1 MYWVLKCRLLCEF
14 GVRVVHHFISKL
26 TKPNKQS
33 IQIFLLGIAL
43 LVLQTSLSSA
53 SLAENPLTNETL
65 VENPLPT
72 APLVKNPHK
81 TPDTSSPQA
90 TLRSFVDNVN
100 KAHQLLMAAHE
111 QSQQDSELFYSDS
124 VSKQITEGKIIFWRA
139 QYCLDLNKVPRRLKK
154 DAGIEGTLLLKEILD
169 RIQLPSYD
177 QIPDAEAV
185 ENQGLSRWTIPGT
198 EINIVKVEEGP
209 KTGQFLF
216 SPNTV
221 KRLKEF
227 YKRVEQLPYKANAT
241 EGFYQFYISTP
252 ASLTPSNLDPLF
264 LALPSWLHTRYWEQ
278 TLWQWIMLWI
288 SFLITFA
295 IIYTSLRWNLRRA
308 AALVPPQQTWFRLL
322 PPIIALACL
331 GALKNFIDKWIN
343 ITGELLLILSISLE
357 IIWWILIFLTLIL
370 LGNALAETII
380 VSPKINSKGLDAGA
394 IRLVFRLST
403 LTIGIVVLIL
413 GLEGVGIALSPVL
426 AGLGIGGAALAL
438 AARPTL
444 ENIFGGLT
452 LFADKSVKVGERCC
466 FGDKDGYVKSIGLRS
481 TRILAMNG
489 DLISI
494 PNSKFSE
501 LELVNKSRRDRTLLS
516 QTIGLRCETTSE
528 QLRFVLVKLRKMII
542 AHPKLLE
549 DKSRVR
555 FVNFGDYSLDVEIF
569 VYADTGNL
577 LEFLGIQEDVLL
589 RIMDI
594 VKAAGTDLAFPSQTT
609 YFSRD
614 SGLDSEQIRTAEA
627 QVKVWRSEG
636 KLPFPDFPPEQHQK
650 LRGSLDFPPKGSP
663 NADRD
668 LEQ

>member
-1 MYWVLKCRLLCEF
+1 MYWVLKFRLLCEF

-26 TKPNKQS
+26 TKLNKRS
-33 IQIFLLGIAL
+33 LQIVLLGLVL
-43 LVLQTSLSSA
+43 LVLQTSLTA
-53 SLAENPLTNETL
+53 VLAENP
-65 VENPLPT
+65 PT
-72 APLVKNPHK
+72 
-81 TPDTSSPQA
+81 
-90 TLRSFVDNVN
+90 R
-100 KAHQLLMAAHE
+100 
-111 QSQQDSELFYSDS
+111 
-124 VSKQITEGKIIFWRA
+124 
-139 QYCLDLNKVPRRLKK
+139 
-154 DAGIEGTLLLKEILD
+154 
-169 RIQLPSYD
+169 
-177 QIPDAEAV
+177 
-185 ENQGLSRWTIPGT
+185 
-198 EINIVKVEEGP
+198 
-209 KTGQFLF
+209 
-216 SPNTV
+216 
-221 KRLKEF
+221 
-227 YKRVEQLPYKANAT
+227 
-241 EGFYQFYISTP
+241 
-252 ASLTPSNLDPLF
+252 
-264 LALPSWLHTRYWEQ
+264 
-278 TLWQWIMLWI
+278 
-288 SFLITFA
+288 
-295 IIYTSLRWNLRRA
+295 
-308 AALVPPQQTWFRLL
+308 
-322 PPIIALACL
+322 
-331 GALKNFIDKWIN
+331 
-343 ITGELLLILSISLE
+343 
-357 IIWWILIFLTLIL
+357 
-370 LGNALAETII
+370 
-380 VSPKINSKGLDAGA
+380 
-394 IRLVFRLST
+394 
-403 LTIGIVVLIL
+403 
-413 GLEGVGIALSPVL
+413 VGIALSPIL

-452 LFADKSVKVGERCC
+452 LFADRPVKVGERCC
-466 FGDKDGYVKSIGLRS
+466 FGDKDGYVKKIGLRS

-636 KLPFPDFPPEQHQK
+636 ELPFPDFPPEQHQK

>member
-1 MYWVLKCRLLCEF
+1 MRKLSFK
-14 GVRVVHHFISKL
+14 RVSILFNSKP
-26 TKPNKQS
+26 KRFKWRS
-33 IQIFLLGIAL
+33 RIVLLGLAL
-43 LVLQTSLSSA
+43 LLLPVYLVST
-53 SLAENPLTNETL
+53 SLAENPLTSEPP

-72 APLVKNPHK
+72 APLVKNPLK

-100 KAHQLLMAAHE
+100 KVHQIIMAAHE
-111 QSQQDSELFYSDS
+111 QSQQESGLLYSDS
-124 VSKQITEGKIIFWRA
+124 VSKQITEGKIIFRRA
-139 QYCLDLNKVPRRLKK
+139 QYCLDLSKVPQRLKK
-154 DAGIEGTLLLKEILD
+154 DRGIEGTLLLKEILD

-177 QIPDAEAV
+177 QIPDAETV
-185 ENQGLSRWTIPGT
+185 ENEGLSRWTIPGT

-209 KTGQFLF
+209 KAGKFLF
-216 SPNTV
+216 SPDTV

-227 YKRVEQLPYKANAT
+227 YKRVEHLPYQANAT

-252 ASLTPSNLDPLF
+252 ASLTPSNLDPF
-264 LALPSWLHTRYWEQ
+264 FFALPSWLHTRYWEQ
-278 TLWQWIMLWI
+278 TLWQWVMLWI
-288 SFLITFA
+288 SFLITFG
-295 IIYTSLRWNLRRA
+295 ILYGSLRWKLRRA

-322 PPIIALACL
+322 SPIIALVCF
-331 GALKNFIDKWIN
+331 GALYNFINQWIN

-357 IIWWILIFLTLIL
+357 IIWWILILLTLVY

-380 VSPKINSKGLDAGA
+380 ASPRINSKGLDAGA

-403 LTIGIVVLIL
+403 LIIGIVVLIL

-452 LFADKSVKVGERCC
+452 LFADRPVKVGERCC
-466 FGDKDGYVKSIGLRS
+466 FGDKDGHVKTIGLRS

-516 QTIGLRCETTSE
+516 QTIGLRYETTSE
-528 QLRFVLVKLRKMII
+528 QLRFVLVKLREMIL

-549 DKSRVR
+549 ENARVR
-555 FVNFGDYSLDVEIF
+555 FVKFGDYSLDLEIF
-569 VYADTGNL
+569 VYVETGKL

-589 RIMDI
+589 RIMEI
-594 VKAAGTDLAFPSQTT
+594 VQAAGTDFAFPSQTT

-627 QVKVWRSEG
+627 QVQTWRSKGE
-636 KLPFPDFPPEQHQK
+636 LPFPDFPPEQHQQ

-663 NADRD
+663 NKHSASDNENSDR
-668 LEQ
+668 EN

>member
-1 MYWVLKCRLLCEF
+1 M
-14 GVRVVHHFISKL
+14 HHFISKL
-26 TKPNKQS
+26 TKPNKRS
-33 IQIFLLGIAL
+33 IQIFVLGLALFLLPVYL
-43 LVLQTSLSSA
+43 TSA
-53 SLAENPLTNETL
+53 SLAENPPTNESL
-65 VENPLPT
+65 VENLLPR
-72 APLVKNPHK
+72 APLVQNPLK

-100 KAHQLLMAAHE
+100 KAHQIIMAAHE
-111 QSQQDSELFYSDS
+111 QSQQEFELQYSDS
-124 VSKQITEGKIIFWRA
+124 VSKQITEGKIIFRRA
-139 QYCLDLNKVPRRLKK
+139 QYCLDLSKIPLRLKR
-154 DAGIEGTLLLKEILD
+154 DRGIEGTLLLKEILD

-185 ENQGLSRWTIPGT
+185 DNEGLSRWTIPGT

-209 KTGQFLF
+209 KTGKFLF

-227 YKRVEQLPYKANAT
+227 YKRVEQLPYKADAT
-241 EGFYQFYISTP
+241 EGLYQFYISTP
-252 ASLTPSNLDPLF
+252 ARLNTSILDPLF

-278 TLWQWIMLWI
+278 TLWQWVMLWI
-288 SFLITFA
+288 SFLITFG
-295 IIYTSLRWNLRRA
+295 ILYGSLRWNLRRA
-308 AALVPPQQTWFRLL
+308 AALVPPQQTWFRLF

-331 GALKNFIDKWIN
+331 GAFKNFINEWIN

-357 IIWWILIFLTLIL
+357 IIWWILILLTLIL
-370 LGNALAETII
+370 LGNTLAETII
-380 VSPKINSKGLDAGA
+380 ASPKINSKGLDAGA

-403 LTIGIVVLIL
+403 ITIGIVVLIL
-413 GLEGVGIALSPVL
+413 GLERVGIALSPVL

-452 LFADKSVKVGERCC
+452 LFADRPVKVGERCC
-466 FGDKDGYVKSIGLRS
+466 FGDKDGHVKTIGLRS

-501 LELVNKSRRDRTLLS
+501 LEIVNKSRRDRTLLN
-516 QTIGLRCETTSE
+516 QTIGLRYETTSE
-528 QLRFVLVKLRKMII
+528 QLRFVLVKLRETII

-549 DKSRVR
+549 ENARVR
-555 FVNFGDYSLDVEIF
+555 FVKFGDYSLDVEIF
-569 VYADTGNL
+569 VYVETGKL

-589 RIMDI
+589 RIMEI
-594 VKAAGTDLAFPSQTT
+594 VKAAGTDFAFPSQTT

-614 SGLDSEQIRTAEA
+614 SGLDPEQIRTAEA
-627 QVKVWRSEG
+627 QVKAWRSKGE
-636 KLPFPDFPPEQHQK
+636 LPFPDFPPEQHQQ

-663 NADRD
+663 NKDRD
-668 LEQ
+668 LEK